1 MRLITKT
8 LTLAAGLGL
17 LTVNQA
23 MAMTP
28 PVSGD
33 FAYDLYDIGVNQI
46 LLGAPGFVG
55 AVLLMVYSGTLLMR
69 NWVLG
74 VAGILAGTILIN
86 ADSITA
92 SMGMVI

>member
-1 MRLITKT
+1 MGLSKK
-8 LTLAAGLGL
+8 LMMAVLAVLACGA
-17 LTVNQA
+17 QSA
-23 MAMTP
+23 MAMTA
-28 PVSGD
+28 PVVGD
-33 FAYDLYDIGVNQI
+33 FAYDLYDIGINSI

-69 NWVLG
+69 NWILG

-92 SMGMVI
+92 SMGMLI

>member
-1 MRLITKT
+1 MRFLKNRM
-8 LTLAAGLGL
+8 LAVLAL
-17 LTVNQA
+17 LVIPVHNA
-23 MAMTP
+23 MAMTAP
-28 PVSGD
+28 AVGD

-69 NWVLG
+69 NWILG

-86 ADSITA
+86 ADSITT
-92 SMGMVI
+92 SMGMLV

>member
-1 MRLITKT
+1 MRLFKK
-8 LTLAAGLGL
+8 LMLAALSL
-17 LTVNQA
+17 LVITTQNA
-23 MAMTP
+23 MAMTAP
-28 PVSGD
+28 AVGD

-69 NWVLG
+69 NWILG

-86 ADSITA
+86 ADSITT
-92 SMGMVI
+92 SMGMLV

>member
-1 MRLITKT
+1 MRVSKKLMMA
-8 LTLAAGLGL
+8 LAALIFS
-17 LTVNQA
+17 TQNA
-23 MAMTP
+23 MAMTAP
-28 PVSGD
+28 ESGD
-33 FAYDLYDIGVNQI
+33 FAFDLYDIAVNGI

-69 NWVLG
+69 SWVLG

-92 SMGMVI
+92 SMGMLI

>member
-1 MRLITKT
+1 MRFSKK
-8 LTLAAGLGL
+8 LTMVLFALFAFSAH
-17 LTVNQA
+17 NA
-23 MAMTP
+23 MAMVAP
-28 PVSGD
+28 AVGD
-33 FAYDLYDIGVNQI
+33 FAYDLYDIGVNSI

-69 NWVLG
+69 NWILG

-92 SMGMVI
+92 SMGALI